1 MLANERMNEIM
12 HEPND
17 SVLGLRTLGHVEPH
31 KSSIAS
37 LTGEVDSRKHLS
49 PSQTVPLNLPGA
61 VSSRVQLTFGAC
73 PGGWLAFCSLGPL
86 PQHASNHAASPN
98 LRTAPQPR
106 SPQPPGAVWTTKALP
121 AVQPGCAVVA
131 FKEDPRAPQDGR
143 SQAAGIRDQQ
153 LQQQPSS
160 IPLTRVAAGEAGAIP
175 PSDLDASHITA
186 GPPPAAHHVQPPPHA
201 PPTSL
206 LSGAG
211 SPRCCM
217 AFVLR
222 MACYCWTRQAGRAYA
237 TGCCWQ

>member
-121 AVQPGCAVVA
+121 AVQPG
-131 FKEDPRAPQDGR
+131 D
-143 SQAAGIRDQQ
+143 
-153 LQQQPSS
+153 
-160 IPLTRVAAGEAGAIP
+160 AGA
-175 PSDLDASHITA
+175 DAQGLRCGSLQR
-186 GPPPAAHHVQPPPHA
+186 GPTCTPGRPVRGRRHQGPAAAAAAQFHSTH
-201 PPTSL
+201 
-206 LSGAG
+206 
-211 SPRCCM
+211 PR
-217 AFVLR
+217 R
-222 MACYCWTRQAGRAYA
+222 SR
-237 TGCCWQ
+237 